1 MGNPRLVVAGASSG
15 VGKTT
20 ITCCIIRELRRRG
33 LSVAPFKVGPDYI
46 DPGYLGAAADSEA
59 RNLDSW
65 MMGNGGALESF
76 ARRSAGS
83 DISVI
88 EGVMGYYDG
97 LRGDSDYASTY
108 SIATI
113 TRSPVILVIDAS
125 RAARSVAATAL
136 GFRAFQKNSRIAGV
150 ILNRLGSDRHRDMC
164 ARALDQ
170 AGIPLVGSVRRDESA
185 KLEERHLGL
194 HSTMNRAEL
203 EERLCKACDAVA
215 PNLHVEDILKVAY
228 SAKPVPRPPAAR
240 RASRHVLRS
249 RRRVAHY
256 KKAVSSGSG
265 GKGGKGGNGAAAGP
279 VIAVALDSSFNF
291 YYRDNLDAL
300 RREGARLAFFSPVS
314 DRGLPECD
322 ALYIGGGF
330 PEVLAGPLERN
341 RSMKRAV
348 KHMAEDGAPVYAE
361 CGGLMYLAKN
371 IMSGR
376 SSSHRMVGLFDAD
389 ITMTGRPVIHYTK
402 GSIAPGT
409 PITGTVE
416 RSFRGHE
423 FHYSEMSRVPPDP
436 RFASCMHRETEG
448 DGGSGAGIMRGYD
461 GLVEYNTLASYGHL
475 YFDVSDFATNFVA
488 SCVEYRRR

>member
-20 ITCCIIRELRRRG
+20 ITCCIIRELKRRG

-46 DPGYLGAAADSEA
+46 DPGYLGAAADGEA

-76 ARRSAGS
+76 ARHSAGS

-108 SIATI
+108 GIATL

-136 GFRAFQKNSRIAGV
+136 GFRAFQRNSRIAGV

-164 ARALDQ
+164 AQALGQ
-170 AGIPLVGSVRRDESA
+170 AGIPLVGSVHRDESA

-194 HSTMNRAEL
+194 HSTMDRAEL
-203 EERLCKACDAVA
+203 GERLCKACDAMSPHLRVD
-215 PNLHVEDILKVAY
+215 DILKIAC
-228 SAKPVPRPPAAR
+228 SAKPAPRPPAAR
-240 RASRHVLRS
+240 KASRHVLRS
-249 RRRVAHY
+249 RERIARY
-256 KKAVSSGSG
+256 KKTASSGG
-265 GKGGKGGNGAAAGP
+265 GGRAGNNAAAGP

-300 RREGARLAFFSPVS
+300 RREGAHLKFFSPVS
-314 DRGLPECD
+314 DRELPECD

-341 RSMKRAV
+341 RPMKTAV

-376 SSSHRMVGLFDAD
+376 STSHRMVGLFDAD

-409 PITGTVE
+409 PITGTVG

-423 FHYSEMSRVPPDP
+423 FHYSEMSRAPPAP
-436 RFASCMHRETEG
+436 RFASCMDRETEG
-448 DGGSGAGIMRGYD
+448 GGGNGEGIMRGYD